1 MRRWTPFVISAKS
14 KPWTDESRR
23 RCLKQAAISAG
34 TAPLASSLGAAVGA
48 ATAAAVTL
56 GAHAQGADDASNPGA
71 APSGAK
77 GYQSSRPHEAAFV
90 AALANVICPANEL
103 TPNGVDRPLDTVHY
117 RQLAHGWPSGA
128 A

>member
-77 GYQSSRPHEAAFV
+77 GYQASRPE
-90 AALANVICPANEL
+90 
-103 TPNGVDRPLDTVHY
+103 DRKSTSLKSNHQCAT
-117 RQLAHGWPSGA
+117 
-128 A
+128 

>member
-77 GYQSSRPHEAAFV
+77 GYQSSSPDEAAFV
-90 AALANVICPANEL
+90 EAFVNVMCPWNEFPP
-103 TPNGVDRPLDTVHY
+103 TGVPLGFAPRLHN
-117 RQLAHGWPSGA
+117 
-128 A
+128 

>member
-1 MRRWTPFVISAKS
+1 MSVSNPLLMRRWTPFVISAKS

-23 RCLKQAAISAG
+23 RCLKPAAISAG

-56 GAHAQGADDASNPGA
+56 GAHAQGADDASTPGA

-77 GYQSSRPHEAAFV
+77 VIGRAHVRTPV
-90 AALANVICPANEL
+90 TNANH
-103 TPNGVDRPLDTVHY
+103 D
-117 RQLAHGWPSGA
+117 
-128 A
+128 